1 MNAFADNRVNKI
13 TDFRLFLHINT
24 TAIEKAWKCR
34 LKTESKKMDLAI
46 LVLYLRF
53 KEIETYTI
61 V

>member
-46 LVLYLRF
+46 LVLHLRF
-53 KEIETYTI
+53 KEI
-61 V
+61 